1 MRVASPEYLNK
12 MFDECKPYLTESIPV
27 AVKDSAPPEIKDK
40 FEEWKRLYG
49 ELVASCSEL
58 PI

>member
-1 MRVASPEYLNK
+1 MRVVSPEYLNI
-12 MFDECKPYLTESIPV
+12 MFDECKPYLIESLPIS
-27 AVKDSAPPEIKDK
+27 VKDNAPSEIKDK

-49 ELVASCSEL
+49 EFVASCSEL